1 MMRLSRLV
9 AAWVLC
15 LSTGVQAVTLFA
27 DNEARQELLNLRQ
40 RIAVLERSLQEES
53 RARRELTDQLRSLAE
68 LHAQEQARR
77 KELEQSAQSA
87 LDRAGK
93 GAEEQ
98 AQLRRGSLELLN
110 QMEQL
115 RQDLARLRGE
125 NESLK
130 DFVAGFQRGLA
141 DMRQSQSEL
150 RNNLVDV
157 QRTVKDSSAQIEERI
172 RRVEPVKVTVDG
184 REFEA
189 TPAESAA
196 FDAGLKAVRAG
207 EHKPAQ
213 AAFEQLLARHPTSGY
228 RPWALYWLGTSQ
240 YATEDFRAAQAS
252 FRTVLREF
260 ASHPRAADAML
271 GLASVQSDLKEP
283 RATVRK
289 TLEDLIKAYPDSGA
303 ASTARERLSK
313 FK

>member
-1 MMRLSRLV
+1 MMRLSRWI

-15 LSTGVQAVTLFA
+15 LSSGVQAVTLFA

-40 RIAVLERSLQEES
+40 RIAVLERLIQEES
-53 RARRELTDQLRSLAE
+53 RARRELADQ
-68 LHAQEQARR
+68 HTQEQARR
-77 KELEQSAQSA
+77 KELEQSAQNA
-87 LDRAGK
+87 LERAGK
-93 GAEEQ
+93 SAEEQ

-110 QMEQL
+110 QIEQL

-125 NESLK
+125 NEALR

-157 QRTVKDSSAQIEERI
+157 QRNVKDSSAQIEERI

-207 EHKPAQ
+207 EHKTAQ
-213 AAFEQLLARHPTSGY
+213 TGFEQFLVRYPASGY
-228 RPWALYWLGTSQ
+228 RPWVLYWLGTSQ
-240 YATEDFRAAQAS
+240 YATEDFRAAQTS
-252 FRTVLREF
+252 FRAVLREF

-283 RATVRK
+283 RASVRK
-289 TLEDLIKAYPDSGA
+289 TLEDLIKAYPDSAA